1 MNIKKMSI
9 KEIEQLVRSSPSEDL
24 ITQLQTDERKGVQQL
39 LNKITKERE
48 EQQKLFDTY
57 IQMSQ
62 QETALKRAGKMMI
75 AGVDEVGRGCLA
87 GPVVAAAVILP
98 DEPILGVYD
107 SKKMSASKREELCEQ
122 ILHKGKVGFGIVA
135 SHEIDQYNIYE
146 ATKIAMRKA
155 ILDCSPS
162 IDHLLIDAMK
172 LPLSIPQTSIVQG
185 DQKSVS
191 IAAAS
196 IVAKVKRDEIMKN
209 LAEIY
214 PQYGFERNVGYGTK
228 EHLIALKKYGATRE
242 HRYSFSPVSELV
254 SDKWSESR

>member
-1 MNIKKMSI
+1 MSI
-9 KEIEQLVRSSPSEDL
+9 KEIEQLVRTSPSEGL
-24 ITQLQTDERKGVQQL
+24 LEQLQNDERKGVQQL
-39 LNKITKERE
+39 IKKINKEHAEKK
-48 EQQKLFDTY
+48 KLLDLY

-62 QETALKRAGKMMI
+62 HENSLKRAGKTVI

-98 DEPILGVYD
+98 DEPILGVFD
-107 SKKMSASKREELCEQ
+107 SKKMSASRRKELCEQ
-122 ILHKGKVGFGIVA
+122 ILHKGIVGIGIVA
-135 SHEIDQYNIYE
+135 PHEIDQYNIYE
-146 ATKIAMRKA
+146 ATKMAMSKA
-155 ILDCSPS
+155 VLACSPS

-172 LPLSIPQTSIVQG
+172 LPLSIPQTSIIQG

-196 IVAKVKRDEIMKN
+196 IVAKVKRDEMMKS
-209 LAEIY
+209 LAEVY
-214 PQYGFERNVGYGTK
+214 PQYGFDRNVGYGTK

-254 SDKWSESR
+254 SNKWSESR